1 MTHTHTLG
9 MPLRPPQPWGHSCIT
24 DCSTRVTPSATWPCH
39 RAVASHLAVRRLTL
53 AHGWGGLG
61 PPRGEGGPQMPP
73 AAMVKS
79 LLSPNQSHSAG
90 GEGIKPPYP
99 TLGRVCHHPGEEG
112 GGLWPPRRGLR
123 PPGVGGLPPS
133 PSPTHQHDHTPVQDP
148 PVVAVAAGRA
158 QQRLLDL
165 VAPVGTHTQRQRWGH
180 CGGGGGRTEPEPP
193 TPSPPGTARAPRGQ
207 PSGSGDGDLGGAET
221 ERGDLAA
228 GMGRGGGRA
237 WDMTPPPPPPSPQ
250 ERPPPRSKG
259 ARGGGGAGCGQ
270 GGARAGSR
278 VPPDK
283 IKGGGGHGGGSL
295 AVVGVPGQRGR
306 GTPRH
311 PPAQKGPAVSEEE
324 PGATGTQREGKR
336 GQRSRG

>member
-39 RAVASHLAVRRLTL
+39 RAVASHLAARRLTL

-99 TLGRVCHHPGEEG
+99 TLGRVCHHPGEGG
-112 GGLWPPRRGLR
+112 GGLWPPRRGLP

-180 CGGGGGRTEPEPP
+180 CGGGSHRARAPHPEPP
-193 TPSPPGTARAPRGQ
+193 RDRPSPPGTAIWEWRW
-207 PSGSGDGDLGGAET
+207 GSGGCRDREGGFGCRDGEGGWQ
-221 ERGDLAA
+221 GVGHDS
-228 GMGRGGGRA
+228 
-237 WDMTPPPPPPSPQ
+237 TPSPPSPGKAPAAF
-250 ERPPPRSKG
+250 EGCPG
-259 ARGGGGAGCGQ
+259 WGRGRV
-270 GGARAGSR
+270 RA
-278 VPPDK
+278 
-283 IKGGGGHGGGSL
+283 
-295 AVVGVPGQRGR
+295 GR
-306 GTPRH
+306 GTGRVQSPPR
-311 PPAQKGPAVSEEE
+311 
-324 PGATGTQREGKR
+324 
-336 GQRSRG
+336 